1 MEKSEAQNQPRTR
14 RKEPGYEVG
23 PKHGGFSDFGPM
35 TAAKI
40 LWKAMPDAE
49 DDNSITKEER
59 DENSFE
65 SSSSEE
71 EQCNITP
78 KTSSGEEIDGL
89 H

>member
-1 MEKSEAQNQPRTR
+1 MEKSEAQNM
-14 RKEPGYEVG
+14 G
-23 PKHGGFSDFGPM
+23 DFGPM

-71 EQCNITP
+71 EQCNITT
-78 KTSSGEEIDGL
+78 KKQFWRGNRWTTLINDAASRVREE
-89 H
+89 